1 MKPYASRKDMLANTH
16 HLTTLILGAKTVLE
30 DTNLTGEIPGYM
42 NSWIRQEDG
51 KVVSS
56 EELMELSK
64 TEGSAAGMWV
74 RGVRYEQDIHNFA
87 VKNDSSDEVLREV
100 LDHNI
105 SELLYTGDQEIDL
118 DISPTLDNYLAKMST
133 LRDANGIL
141 PAGIYP
147 MEETMIY
154 DEDPGEGERSV
165 LITFNLTL
173 FVYDEDTT
181 WAANDIYVN
190 LEHLERKHSERP
202 TLDPAHLIANGV
214 LKATR
219 ISTVEELS
227 DKSMIEFIESDV
239 QDLMT
244 NKASE
249 MLHEVGFKINNP
261 EMNTLDV
268 KEYDGI
274 LKVNITDDGN
284 MLENPP
290 KETEPETPVIPT
302 PTGEKKDG
310 VISTPIVAEE
320 DIVVPT
326 EFVADAE
333 NVPAPGDEAL
343 PSTGD
348 LTGGS
353 ALGVAALTATAL
365 LEKRKKKSEKDEK

>member
-1 MKPYASRKDMLANTH
+1 
-16 HLTTLILGAKTVLE
+16 
-30 DTNLTGEIPGYM
+30 
-42 NSWIRQEDG
+42 
-51 KVVSS
+51 
-56 EELMELSK
+56 
-64 TEGSAAGMWV
+64 
-74 RGVRYEQDIHNFA
+74 
-87 VKNDSSDEVLREV
+87 
-100 LDHNI
+100 
-105 SELLYTGDQEIDL
+105 
-118 DISPTLDNYLAKMST
+118 MST

-202 TLDPAHLIANGV
+202 TLDHAHLIANGV

-227 DKSMIEFIESDV
+227 DKSMIEFIES
-239 QDLMT
+239 
-244 NKASE
+244 
-249 MLHEVGFKINNP
+249 
-261 EMNTLDV
+261 DV

-353 ALGVAALTATAL
+353 ALGVAALTAAAL